1 MKKSTI
7 LFLFLCTFFVVN
19 VFGQARQELNFGL
32 IGANY
37 EIPVQKNITI
47 APGASTNFDL
57 NWLTLSV
64 RGNYYFDNLFEIT
77 NESWDVYGGLA
88 AGYSF
93 YNGDG
98 NNDSDFDL
106 GLHVGGRWFWNEKW
120 GALFRTWWRKC
131 TRYERWYWIDSKT
144 VIFLVSTMTLLIK
157 GIISKKISCLSI
169 NEYVANFFYFL
180 KQELCFLC
188 IPQFSHLFWSFKS
201 ITKK

>member
-88 AGYSF
+88 AGYSI

-120 GALFRTWWRKC
+120 GVYL
-131 TRYERWYWIDSKT
+131 ELGGGNVQGMNGGIGLT
-144 VIFLVSTMTLLIK
+144 VKL
-157 GIISKKISCLSI
+157 
-169 NEYVANFFYFL
+169 
-180 KQELCFLC
+180 
-188 IPQFSHLFWSFKS
+188 
-201 ITKK
+201 